1 MAIFPVLSFPLVGQL
16 LAHGDIAQPLIDPC
30 LPLELE
36 SPHPQNRERSS
47 PCSLSIPFPLAD
59 QDPTPAGPC
68 TVPHALERDV
78 QHELRHVRALMQLE
92 QKEDQA
98 QFKLKNAS
106 ASIKERRRRGLTWY
120 PVTITQEDIGFGGKV
135 VLELERPAHRQDLHL
150 FQVGKNACVF
160 SNAPGYSGPDRPVLS
175 GVVTSVRRN
184 KLVLATSKEELPDW
198 VINAS
203 NLNGN
208 TPNGSTLGIDLTFDE
223 VSYREMHQALNDVI
237 GAHGNRL
244 AELRDVLL
252 GARHASY
259 REPKADDLFYPSAL
273 NDSQLVAV
281 RHVISAQD
289 VAIIHGPPGTGKT
302 TTLVQAILETIRRER
317 RVLVC
322 APSNTAVDLLTEKLA
337 ERGVNVIR
345 MGNPSRV
352 SDLLLKHTLD
362 AGVMAHPS
370 YAKMHAMRQT
380 AEQHRDTASELAKE
394 GVRNFGFEGRQ
405 HRQQL
410 REEARTLRQAADDLE
425 RFMTEDVLESVQVI
439 TCTLVGASHRHM
451 RHLGFE
457 TVFID
462 EAAQALEPGCWIPI
476 AKGQRLV
483 LAGDHHQLPPTVKSE
498 QAAREGLRE
507 TLFEKCIQRQPN
519 TARMLTTQYRM
530 HEQIM
535 GFSSEKF
542 YGGQLVP
549 HPSVRHAGLEA
560 YDLRFAPDLPVE
572 FIDTAGCAYQEVAIP
587 ESRSTANPEEA
598 HLLLERLAQLLTP
611 YDAAEHDEH
620 QHTPLSIGVIAPYRA
635 QINYLKDAIEDSE
648 VLNDLLLQR
657 RLSVGTVDS
666 FQGQERDI
674 IAITLTRSNPQG
686 EIGFL
691 SDIRRMNVGM
701 TRARRKLLL
710 VGDSSTLCR
719 HPFFVELLE
728 YVKGVGGYR
737 TAREMSKST

>member
-1 MAIFPVLSFPLVGQL
+1 
-16 LAHGDIAQPLIDPC
+16 
-30 LPLELE
+30 
-36 SPHPQNRERSS
+36 
-47 PCSLSIPFPLAD
+47 
-59 QDPTPAGPC
+59 
-68 TVPHALERDV
+68 
-78 QHELRHVRALMQLE
+78 MQLE

-150 FQVGKNACVF
+150 FQVGKNASLF
-160 SNAPGYSGPDRPVLS
+160 SNAPGQSSGHSATHSASDRPTLS

-184 KLVLATSKEELPDW
+184 KLVLATTKEALPDW
-198 VINAS
+198 V
-203 NLNGN
+203 LNGSTLN
-208 TPNGSTLGIDLTFDE
+208 STTLNSTTLGIDLTFDE
-223 VSYREMHQALNDVI
+223 VSYREMNQALSAVMA
-237 GAHGNRL
+237 AHGNRL

-252 GARHASY
+252 GAKQASF
-259 REPKADDLFYPSAL
+259 REPQADDLFYPSVL
-273 NDSQLVAV
+273 NDSQLAAV
-281 RHVISAQD
+281 RHVVTAQD

-380 AEQHRDTASELAKE
+380 AEQNRDTANEYVSH
-394 GVRNFGFEGRQ
+394 FGFEERQ
-405 HRQQL
+405 HRQSL
-410 REEARTLRQAADDLE
+410 RDEARTLRQAADDLE

-439 TCTLVGASHRHM
+439 TCTLVGASHRHI
-451 RHLGFE
+451 RHLSFE

-462 EAAQALEPGCWIPI
+462 ETAQALEPGCWIPI
-476 AKGQRLV
+476 AKGQRVV

-498 QAAREGLRE
+498 KAAREGLRE
-507 TLFEKCIQRQPN
+507 TLFEKCIQRQPH
-519 TARMLTTQYRM
+519 TACMLTTQYRM
-530 HEQIM
+530 HAQIM

-549 HPSVRHAGLEA
+549 HASVRHADLAA
-560 YDLRFAPDLPVE
+560 YDPRFAPDLPVE
-572 FIDTAGCAYQEVAIP
+572 FIDTAGCGFMELAIP

-598 HLLLERLAQLLTP
+598 HLLLKRLAQLIAP
-611 YDAAEHDEH
+611 CEPSDPD
-620 QHTPLSIGVIAPYRA
+620 QRPLSIGVIAPYRA

-648 VLNDLLLQR
+648 VLNGLLLQR

-710 VGDSSTLCR
+710 VGDSSTLCS
-719 HPFFVELLE
+719 HPFFVDLLA
-728 YVKGVGGYR
+728 YVKRMGGYR
-737 TAREMSKST
+737 AANEMTQVRTLHGSAPTTL

>member
-1 MAIFPVLSFPLVGQL
+1 M
-16 LAHGDIAQPLIDPC
+16 H
-30 LPLELE
+30 
-36 SPHPQNRERSS
+36 
-47 PCSLSIPFPLAD
+47 
-59 QDPTPAGPC
+59 
-68 TVPHALERDV
+68 
-78 QHELRHVRALMQLE
+78 LE
-92 QKEDQA
+92 QQEDQA
-98 QFKLKNAS
+98 QFKLKNAI

-150 FQVGKNACVF
+150 FQVGAAAALF
-160 SNAPGYSGPDRPVLS
+160 SSAPGYSGTHSSSDRPVVS
-175 GVVTSVRRN
+175 GVITRVRRN
-184 KLVLATSKEELPDW
+184 KLLLATTREALPDW
-198 VINAS
+198 VLDGS
-203 NLNGN
+203 SLNGS

-223 VSYREMHQALNDVI
+223 VSYREMNQALSAVMA
-237 GAHGNRL
+237 AHGNRL

-252 GARHASY
+252 GAQPARF
-259 REPKADDLFYPSAL
+259 REPQADDLFYPSAL
-273 NDSQLVAV
+273 NDSQLAAV
-281 RHVISAQD
+281 RHVVTAQD

-345 MGNPSRV
+345 LGNPSRV
-352 SDLLLKHTLD
+352 SELLLKHTLD
-362 AGVMAHPS
+362 AGVMAHAS

-380 AEQHRDTASELAKE
+380 AEQHREAASER
-394 GVRNFGFEGRQ
+394 VRNFGFEERERRQ
-405 HRQQL
+405 WL
-410 REEARTLRQAADDLE
+410 KDEARTLRQAADDLE

-439 TCTLVGASHRHM
+439 TCTLVGASHRTI

-498 QAAREGLRE
+498 KAAREGLRE

-519 TARMLTTQYRM
+519 TARMLKVQYRM
-530 HEQIM
+530 HAHIM

-542 YGGQLVP
+542 YGGQLVA
-549 HPSVRHAGLEA
+549 HQSVRDADLAA
-560 YDLRFAPDLPVE
+560 YDPRFNSPRFNDPRFLPDLPVE
-572 FIDTAGCAYQEVAIP
+572 FIDTAGCGYQELAIP

-598 HLLLERLAQLLTP
+598 HLLLERLAQLLAQLSEPGEPT
-611 YDAAEHDEH
+611 DHDKR
-620 QHTPLSIGVIAPYRA
+620 PLTIGVIAPYRA
-635 QINYLKDAIEDSE
+635 QINYLKDAIEDSA

-719 HPFFVELLE
+719 HPFFGELLA
-728 YVKGVGGYR
+728 YVKAVGGYR
-737 TAREMSKST
+737 TARDAKINRGTTPL

>member
-1 MAIFPVLSFPLVGQL
+1 
-16 LAHGDIAQPLIDPC
+16 
-30 LPLELE
+30 
-36 SPHPQNRERSS
+36 
-47 PCSLSIPFPLAD
+47 
-59 QDPTPAGPC
+59 
-68 TVPHALERDV
+68 
-78 QHELRHVRALMQLE
+78 
-92 QKEDQA
+92 
-98 QFKLKNAS
+98 
-106 ASIKERRRRGLTWY
+106 
-120 PVTITQEDIGFGGKV
+120 V

-184 KLVLATSKEELPDW
+184 KLVLATTKEELPDW
-198 VINAS
+198 VK
-203 NLNGN
+203 NGN
-208 TPNGSTLGIDLTFDE
+208 TLNGSTLGIDLTFDE

-252 GARHASY
+252 GARQASY
-259 REPKADDLFYPSAL
+259 REPQADDLFYPSAL

-394 GVRNFGFEGRQ
+394 GVRHFGFEGRQ

-451 RHLGFE
+451 RHLSFE

-476 AKGQRLV
+476 AKGQRIV

-507 TLFEKCIQRQPN
+507 TLFEKCIQRQPY

-549 HPSVRHAGLEA
+549 HASVRHAGLEA

-572 FIDTAGCAYQEVAIP
+572 FIDTAGCGYQEVAIP
-587 ESRSTANPEEA
+587 ESRSTANPKEA
-598 HLLLERLAQLLTP
+598 HLLLERLAQLLAP
-611 YDAAEHDEH
+611 YDKDEHDEH
-620 QHTPLSIGVIAPYRA
+620 QHIPLSIGVIAPYRA

-648 VLNDLLLQR
+648 VLNGLLLQR

-710 VGDSSTLCR
+710 VGDSSTLGR
-719 HPFFVELLE
+719 HPFFGELLA

-737 TAREMSKST
+737 TAFEMGNRFESVMANAVERAGECVSN

>member
-1 MAIFPVLSFPLVGQL
+1 MSEPIQSCIKACAV
-16 LAHGDIAQPLIDPC
+16 
-30 LPLELE
+30 
-36 SPHPQNRERSS
+36 
-47 PCSLSIPFPLAD
+47 
-59 QDPTPAGPC
+59 QD
-68 TVPHALERDV
+68 
-78 QHELRHVRALMQLE
+78 ELRHVRALLQLE
-92 QKEDQA
+92 QKEEQA

-106 ASIKERRRRGLTWY
+106 ANIKERRRRGLTWY

-150 FQVGKNACVF
+150 FQLGASAALF
-160 SNAPGYSGPDRPVLS
+160 SNAPGFSGPDRPLLS

-184 KLVLATSKEELPDW
+184 KLLLATTKDALPDW
-198 VINAS
+198 VM
-203 NLNGN
+203 NG
-208 TPNGSTLGIDLTFDE
+208 TSLGIDLTFDE
-223 VSYREMHQALNDVI
+223 VSYREMNQALSAVI

-252 GARHASY
+252 GAKLASFG
-259 REPKADDLFYPSAL
+259 EQKADDLFYPSPL
-273 NDSQLVAV
+273 NDSQLAAV
-281 RHVISAQD
+281 RHAVSAQD

-345 MGNPSRV
+345 LGNPSRV

-362 AGVMAHPS
+362 AGVMAHAS
-370 YAKMHAMRQT
+370 YAKMHALRQT
-380 AEQHRDTASELAKE
+380 AEQHRDTASEQ
-394 GVRNFGFEGRQ
+394 VRNFGFEERQ
-405 HRQQL
+405 HRQWL
-410 REEARTLRQAADDLE
+410 REEARTLRQSADDLE
-425 RFMTEDVLESVQVI
+425 RFITEDVLESVQVI
-439 TCTLVGASHRHM
+439 TCTLVGASHRHI
-451 RHLGFE
+451 RHLSFE

-498 QAAREGLRE
+498 KAAREGLRE
-507 TLFEKCIQRQPN
+507 TLFEKCIQRQPD
-519 TARMLTTQYRM
+519 TARMLTMQYRM
-530 HEQIM
+530 HAHIM

-542 YGGQLVP
+542 YGGKLVP
-549 HPSVRHAGLEA
+549 HPSVRHADLAA
-560 YDLRFAPDLPVE
+560 YDPRFAFDLPLE
-572 FIDTAGCAYQEVAIP
+572 FIDTAGCDYHEVAIP

-598 HLLLERLAQLLTP
+598 RLLLKRLAQLLEP
-611 YDAAEHDEH
+611 CELI
-620 QHTPLSIGVIAPYRA
+620 QHGQRPLTIGVIAPYRA
-635 QINYLKDAIEDSE
+635 QINYLKDAIEDSP

-710 VGDSSTLCR
+710 VGDSSTLCH
-719 HPFFVELLE
+719 HPFFVDLLV
-728 YVKGVGGYR
+728 YIKRMGGYFAL
-737 TAREMSKST
+737 ARSCENLLNVSQIAPAVALEHSYFASVEKSADK

>member
-1 MAIFPVLSFPLVGQL
+1 
-16 LAHGDIAQPLIDPC
+16 
-30 LPLELE
+30 
-36 SPHPQNRERSS
+36 
-47 PCSLSIPFPLAD
+47 
-59 QDPTPAGPC
+59 
-68 TVPHALERDV
+68 
-78 QHELRHVRALMQLE
+78 MQLE

-135 VLELERPAHRQDLHL
+135 VLELERPAIRQDLHL

-184 KLVLATSKEELPDW
+184 KLLLATTKEALPDW
-198 VINAS
+198 V
-203 NLNGN
+203 LNGS

-223 VSYREMHQALNDVI
+223 VSYREMNQAMADVM

-252 GARHASY
+252 GARQSSF
-259 REPKADDLFYPSAL
+259 REHKADDLFYPSAL
-273 NDSQLVAV
+273 NDSQLAAM
-281 RHVISAQD
+281 RHVIAAQD

-302 TTLVQAILETIRRER
+302 TTLVQTILETVRRER

-345 MGNPSRV
+345 LGNPSRV
-352 SDLLLKHTLD
+352 SDLLLQHTLD

-380 AEQHRDTASELAKE
+380 ADQHRDTASELAKE

-405 HRQQL
+405 QRQWL
-410 REEARTLRQAADDLE
+410 KEEARTLRQAADDLE
-425 RFMTEDVLESVQVI
+425 RFMTEYVLESVQVI
-439 TCTLVGASHRHM
+439 TCTLVGASNRHI
-451 RHLGFE
+451 RHLSFE

-476 AKGQRLV
+476 AKGQRIV

-498 QAAREGLRE
+498 KAAHEGLRE
-507 TLFEKCIQRQPN
+507 TLFEKCIQRQPD

-530 HEQIM
+530 HTHIM
-535 GFSSEKF
+535 GFSSDKF

-572 FIDTAGCAYQEVAIP
+572 FIDTAGCGFLEVAIP
-587 ESRSTANPEEA
+587 ESRSTANPDEA
-598 HLLLERLAQLLTP
+598 NLLLQRLAQLLAP
-611 YDAAEHDEH
+611 YDATEHD
-620 QHTPLSIGVIAPYRA
+620 QGPLTIGVIAPYRA

-648 VLNDLLLQR
+648 VLNGLLLQR

-674 IAITLTRSNPQG
+674 IAISLTRSNPQG

-710 VGDSSTLCR
+710 VGDASTLCS
-719 HPFFVELLE
+719 HPFFVELLA

-737 TAREMSKST
+737 MANEIVNPI

>member
-1 MAIFPVLSFPLVGQL
+1 
-16 LAHGDIAQPLIDPC
+16 
-30 LPLELE
+30 
-36 SPHPQNRERSS
+36 
-47 PCSLSIPFPLAD
+47 
-59 QDPTPAGPC
+59 
-68 TVPHALERDV
+68 
-78 QHELRHVRALMQLE
+78 MQLE

-120 PVTITQEDIGFGGKV
+120 PVAITQEDIGFGGKV
-135 VLELERPAHRQDLHL
+135 VLGLERPAHRQDLHL

-184 KLVLATSKEELPDW
+184 KLVLATTKEALPDW
-198 VINAS
+198 VLNAS
-203 NLNGN
+203 TLNCS
-208 TPNGSTLGIDLTFDE
+208 TLTGSTLGIDLTFDE

-252 GARHASY
+252 GARQATY
-259 REPKADDLFYPSAL
+259 REHKADDLYYPSAL

-281 RHVISAQD
+281 RHVLSAQD

-394 GVRNFGFEGRQ
+394 GVRHFGFEGRQ

-451 RHLGFE
+451 RHLSFE

-507 TLFEKCIQRQPN
+507 TLFEKCIQRQPQ

-530 HEQIM
+530 HAQIM

-549 HPSVRHAGLEA
+549 HASVRHAGLAA

-572 FIDTAGCAYQEVAIP
+572 FIDTAGCGYQEVAIP

-598 HLLLERLAQLLTP
+598 HLLLARLAQLLAP

-648 VLNDLLLQR
+648 VLNGLLLQR

-719 HPFFVELLE
+719 HAFFGELLA

-737 TAREMSKST
+737 TAHEVG

>member
-1 MAIFPVLSFPLVGQL
+1 
-16 LAHGDIAQPLIDPC
+16 
-30 LPLELE
+30 
-36 SPHPQNRERSS
+36 
-47 PCSLSIPFPLAD
+47 
-59 QDPTPAGPC
+59 
-68 TVPHALERDV
+68 
-78 QHELRHVRALMQLE
+78 MQLE

-135 VLELERPAHRQDLHL
+135 VLELERPATRQDLHL

-184 KLVLATSKEELPDW
+184 KLLLATTKETLPDW
-198 VINAS
+198 VLNAS
-203 NLNGN
+203 

-223 VSYREMHQALNDVI
+223 VSYREMHQAMADVM

-252 GARHASY
+252 GAQPATF
-259 REPKADDLFYPSAL
+259 REHKADDLFYPSAL
-273 NDSQLVAV
+273 NDSQLAAM
-281 RHVISAQD
+281 RHVIAAQD

-302 TTLVQAILETIRRER
+302 TTLVQTILETVRRER

-322 APSNTAVDLLTEKLA
+322 APSNTAVDLLAEKLA

-345 MGNPSRV
+345 LGNPSRV
-352 SDLLLKHTLD
+352 SDLLLQHTLD
-362 AGVMAHPS
+362 AGVMAHAS

-380 AEQHRDTASELAKE
+380 AEQHRETASELAKE

-405 HRQQL
+405 QRQWL
-410 REEARTLRQAADDLE
+410 KEEARTLRQAADDLE

-439 TCTLVGASHRHM
+439 TCTLVGASNRNI
-451 RHLGFE
+451 RHLSFE

-476 AKGQRLV
+476 AKGQRIV

-498 QAAREGLRE
+498 KAAQEGLRE
-507 TLFEKCIQRQPN
+507 TLFEKCIQRQPG

-530 HEQIM
+530 HAQIM
-535 GFSSEKF
+535 GFSSGQF

-549 HPSVRHAGLEA
+549 HPSVRHADLAA

-572 FIDTAGCAYQEVAIP
+572 FVDTAGCGFLEVAIP

-598 HLLLERLAQLLTP
+598 NLLLERLAQLLARCGTTEQ
-611 YDAAEHDEH
+611 DQA
-620 QHTPLSIGVIAPYRA
+620 PLSIGVIAPYRA
-635 QINYLKDAIEDSE
+635 QINYLKDAIEDNDM
-648 VLNDLLLQR
+648 LNGLLLQR

-666 FQGQERDI
+666 FQGQERDV
-674 IAITLTRSNPQG
+674 IAISLTRSNPQG

-719 HPFFVELLE
+719 HPFFAELLA

-737 TAREMSKST
+737 VANEIVNPI

>member
-1 MAIFPVLSFPLVGQL
+1 
-16 LAHGDIAQPLIDPC
+16 
-30 LPLELE
+30 
-36 SPHPQNRERSS
+36 
-47 PCSLSIPFPLAD
+47 
-59 QDPTPAGPC
+59 
-68 TVPHALERDV
+68 
-78 QHELRHVRALMQLE
+78 MQLE

-135 VLELERPAHRQDLHL
+135 VLELERPAIRQDLHL

-184 KLVLATSKEELPDW
+184 KLLLATTKEALPDW
-198 VINAS
+198 V
-203 NLNGN
+203 LNSS
-208 TPNGSTLGIDLTFDE
+208 TPNGSILGIDLTFDE
-223 VSYREMHQALNDVI
+223 VSYREMNQAMADVM

-252 GARHASY
+252 GARQASF

-273 NDSQLVAV
+273 NDSQLAAM
-281 RHVISAQD
+281 RNVIAAQD

-302 TTLVQAILETIRRER
+302 TTLVQTILETVRRER

-345 MGNPSRV
+345 LGNPSRV
-352 SDLLLKHTLD
+352 SDLLLQHTLD

-380 AEQHRDTASELAKE
+380 ADQHRDTASELAKE

-405 HRQQL
+405 QRQWL
-410 REEARTLRQAADDLE
+410 KEEARTLRQAADDLE

-439 TCTLVGASHRHM
+439 TCTLVGASNRHI
-451 RHLGFE
+451 RHLSFE

-476 AKGQRLV
+476 AKGQRIV

-498 QAAREGLRE
+498 KAAHEGLRE
-507 TLFEKCIQRQPN
+507 TLFEKCIQRQPE

-530 HEQIM
+530 HTHIM
-535 GFSSEKF
+535 GFSSDKF

-572 FIDTAGCAYQEVAIP
+572 FIDTAGCGFLEVAIP
-587 ESRSTANPEEA
+587 ESRSTANPDEA
-598 HLLLERLAQLLTP
+598 NLLLQRLAQLLAP
-611 YDAAEHDEH
+611 YDATEHD
-620 QHTPLSIGVIAPYRA
+620 QGPLTIGVIAPYRA

-648 VLNDLLLQR
+648 ILNGLLLQR

-674 IAITLTRSNPQG
+674 IAISLTRSNPQG

-710 VGDSSTLCR
+710 VGDSSTLCS
-719 HPFFVELLE
+719 HPFFGELLGH
-728 YVKGVGGYR
+728 VKGVGGYR
-737 TAREMSKST
+737 MANEIANPI

>member
-1 MAIFPVLSFPLVGQL
+1 
-16 LAHGDIAQPLIDPC
+16 
-30 LPLELE
+30 
-36 SPHPQNRERSS
+36 
-47 PCSLSIPFPLAD
+47 
-59 QDPTPAGPC
+59 
-68 TVPHALERDV
+68 
-78 QHELRHVRALMQLE
+78 MQLE

-135 VLELERPAHRQDLHL
+135 VLELERPASRQDLHL

-184 KLVLATSKEELPDW
+184 KLLLATTKEALPDW
-198 VINAS
+198 VLNA
-203 NLNGN
+203 
-208 TPNGSTLGIDLTFDE
+208 STLGIDLTFDE
-223 VSYREMHQALNDVI
+223 VSYREMNQAMADVM

-252 GARHASY
+252 GAKQASF
-259 REPKADDLFYPSAL
+259 REHKADDLFYPSAL
-273 NDSQLVAV
+273 NDSQLVAL
-281 RHVISAQD
+281 RHVVSAQD

-302 TTLVQAILETIRRER
+302 TTLVQTILETVRRER

-345 MGNPSRV
+345 LGNPSRV
-352 SDLLLKHTLD
+352 SDLLLQHTLD
-362 AGVMAHPS
+362 AGVMAHAS
-370 YAKMHAMRQT
+370 YSKMHAMRQT
-380 AEQHRDTASELAKE
+380 AEQHRETASELAKE

-405 HRQQL
+405 QRQWL
-410 REEARTLRQAADDLE
+410 KEEARTLRQAADDLE

-439 TCTLVGASHRHM
+439 TCTLVGASNRHI
-451 RHLGFE
+451 RHLSFE

-476 AKGQRLV
+476 AKGQRIV

-498 QAAREGLRE
+498 KAAQEGLRE
-507 TLFEKCIQRQPN
+507 TLFEKCIQRQPD
-519 TARMLTTQYRM
+519 TARMLTVQYRM
-530 HEQIM
+530 HAHIM

-560 YDLRFAPDLPVE
+560 YDLRFAPDWPVE
-572 FIDTAGCAYQEVAIP
+572 FIDTAGCGFLEVAIP

-598 HLLLERLAQLLTP
+598 NLLLERLAQLLEP
-611 YDAAEHDEH
+611 YGPIEQAEH
-620 QHTPLSIGVIAPYRA
+620 QHAPLTIGVIAPYRA
-635 QINYLKDAIEDSE
+635 QINYLKDAIEDNE
-648 VLNDLLLQR
+648 VLNGLLLHR

-674 IAITLTRSNPQG
+674 IAISLTRSNPQG

-710 VGDSSTLCR
+710 VGDSSTLCS
-719 HPFFVELLE
+719 HPFFVELLA

-737 TAREMSKST
+737 KAH

>member
-1 MAIFPVLSFPLVGQL
+1 
-16 LAHGDIAQPLIDPC
+16 
-30 LPLELE
+30 
-36 SPHPQNRERSS
+36 
-47 PCSLSIPFPLAD
+47 
-59 QDPTPAGPC
+59 
-68 TVPHALERDV
+68 
-78 QHELRHVRALMQLE
+78 MQLE

-98 QFKLKNAS
+98 QFRLKSTS

-120 PVTITQEDIGFGGKV
+120 PITITQEDIGFGGKV

-150 FQVGKNACVF
+150 FQVGVSAALF
-160 SNAPGYSGPDRPVLS
+160 SNAPGHSGADRPVLS
-175 GVVTSVRRN
+175 GVVTRVRRN
-184 KLVLATSKEELPDW
+184 KLLLATTKEALPDW
-198 VINAS
+198 V
-203 NLNGN
+203 L
-208 TPNGSTLGIDLTFDE
+208 NGSTLGIDLTFDE
-223 VSYREMHQALNDVI
+223 VSYREMHHALAEVM

-252 GARHASY
+252 GARQASF

-273 NDSQLVAV
+273 NDSQLSAV
-281 RHVISAQD
+281 RHVATAQD

-302 TTLVQAILETIRRER
+302 TTLVQAILETVRRER

-345 MGNPSRV
+345 LGNPSRV

-370 YAKMHAMRQT
+370 YSKMHAMRQT
-380 AEQHRDTASELAKE
+380 AEQHRDTANEQ
-394 GVRNFGFEGRQ
+394 VRHLGYEERQ
-405 HRQQL
+405 HRQWL
-410 REEARTLRQAADDLE
+410 REEARNLRQAADDLE
-425 RFMTEDVLESVQVI
+425 RFMIEAVLESVQVI
-439 TCTLVGASHRHM
+439 TCTLVGASNRNI
-451 RHLGFE
+451 RHLSFE

-476 AKGQRLV
+476 AKGQRIV

-498 QAAREGLRE
+498 KAAREGLRE
-507 TLFEKCIQRQPN
+507 TLFEKCIQRQPQ
-519 TARMLTTQYRM
+519 TARMLTMQYRM
-530 HEQIM
+530 HAHIM

-542 YGGQLVP
+542 YGGQLVA
-549 HPSVRHAGLEA
+549 HPSVRHADLEA
-560 YDLRFAPDLPVE
+560 YDPRFAPDLPVE
-572 FIDTAGCAYQEVAIP
+572 FIDTAGCRFSEVAIP
-587 ESRSTANPEEA
+587 ESGSTANPEEA
-598 HLLLERLAQLLTP
+598 HLLLERLAQLLAP
-611 YDAAEHDEH
+611 YDSIEQD
-620 QHTPLSIGVIAPYRA
+620 QRPLTIGVIAPYRA
-635 QINYLKDAIEDSE
+635 QINYLKDAIEDSA

-666 FQGQERDI
+666 FQGRERDI

-701 TRARRKLLL
+701 TRARRKLLM

-719 HPFFVELLE
+719 HPFFMDLLT
-728 YVKGVGGYR
+728 YVKRIGGY
-737 TAREMSKST
+737 SDWPCQPSH

>member
-1 MAIFPVLSFPLVGQL
+1 
-16 LAHGDIAQPLIDPC
+16 
-30 LPLELE
+30 
-36 SPHPQNRERSS
+36 
-47 PCSLSIPFPLAD
+47 
-59 QDPTPAGPC
+59 
-68 TVPHALERDV
+68 
-78 QHELRHVRALMQLE
+78 MQLE

-135 VLELERPAHRQDLHL
+135 VLELERPATQQDLHL

-160 SNAPGYSGPDRPVLS
+160 SNAPGYSGPDRPVMS
-175 GVVTSVRRN
+175 GVVTGVRRN
-184 KLVLATSKEELPDW
+184 KLLLSTTKEALPDW
-198 VINAS
+198 VR
-203 NLNGN
+203 NGN
-208 TPNGSTLGIDLTFDE
+208 ALGIDLTFDE
-223 VSYREMHQALNDVI
+223 VSYREMHQALNDVMA
-237 GAHGNRL
+237 AHGNRL

-252 GARHASY
+252 GVRPARY
-259 REPKADDLFYPSAL
+259 REHQAEDLFYPSAL

-302 TTLVQAILETIRRER
+302 TTLVQAILETVRRER

-362 AGVMAHPS
+362 AGVMAHAS

-380 AEQHRDTASELAKE
+380 AEQHRDAANERVSH
-394 GVRNFGFEGRQ
+394 FGFEE
-405 HRQQL
+405 RQQRQWL

-451 RHLGFE
+451 RHLSFE

-476 AKGQRLV
+476 TKGQRLV

-507 TLFEKCIQRQPN
+507 TLFEKCIQRQPQ
-519 TARMLTTQYRM
+519 TARMLNVQYRM
-530 HEQIM
+530 HTQIM

-549 HPSVRHAGLEA
+549 HASVRQAGLEA
-560 YDLRFAPDLPVE
+560 YDLCFAPDLPVE
-572 FIDTAGCAYQEVAIP
+572 FIDTAGCGYQELAIP

-598 HLLLERLAQLLTP
+598 HLLLKRLAQLLEP
-611 YDAAEHDEH
+611 YEPTEYA
-620 QHTPLSIGVIAPYRA
+620 QGLLSIGVIAPYRA
-635 QINYLKDAIEDSE
+635 QINYLKDAIEDSA
-648 VLNDLLLQR
+648 VLNGLLLQR

-710 VGDSSTLCR
+710 VGDSSTLCS
-719 HPFFVELLE
+719 HPFFGELLA

-737 TAREMSKST
+737 TAHEVA

>member
-1 MAIFPVLSFPLVGQL
+1 LS
-16 LAHGDIAQPLIDPC
+16 AQDLIPTASC
-30 LPLELE
+30 AV
-36 SPHPQNRERSS
+36 QN
-47 PCSLSIPFPLAD
+47 
-59 QDPTPAGPC
+59 
-68 TVPHALERDV
+68 
-78 QHELRHVRALMQLE
+78 ELRHVRALMQLE

-135 VLELERPAHRQDLHL
+135 VLELERPAIRQDLHL

-184 KLVLATSKEELPDW
+184 KLLLATTKEALPDW
-198 VINAS
+198 VLNSS
-203 NLNGN
+203 NL
-208 TPNGSTLGIDLTFDE
+208 NGSTLGIDLTFDE
-223 VSYREMHQALNDVI
+223 VSYREMNQAMADVM

-252 GARHASY
+252 GARQASF

-273 NDSQLVAV
+273 NDSQLAAM
-281 RHVISAQD
+281 RHVIAAQD

-302 TTLVQAILETIRRER
+302 TTLVQTILETVRRER

-345 MGNPSRV
+345 LGNPSRV
-352 SDLLLKHTLD
+352 SDLLLQHTLD

-380 AEQHRDTASELAKE
+380 ADQHRDTANELAKE

-405 HRQQL
+405 QRQWL
-410 REEARTLRQAADDLE
+410 KEEARTLRQAADDLE

-439 TCTLVGASHRHM
+439 TCTLVGASNRHI
-451 RHLGFE
+451 RHLSFE

-462 EAAQALEPGCWIPI
+462 EAAQALESGCWIPI
-476 AKGQRLV
+476 AKGQRIV

-498 QAAREGLRE
+498 KAAHEGLRE
-507 TLFEKCIQRQPN
+507 TLFEKCIQRQPE

-530 HEQIM
+530 HTHIM
-535 GFSSEKF
+535 GFSSDKF

-549 HPSVRHAGLEA
+549 HPSVHHAGLEA

-572 FIDTAGCAYQEVAIP
+572 FIDTAGCGFLEVAIP
-587 ESRSTANPEEA
+587 ESRSTANPDEA
-598 HLLLERLAQLLTP
+598 NLLLQRLAQLLAP
-611 YDAAEHDEH
+611 YDATEHD
-620 QHTPLSIGVIAPYRA
+620 QGPLTIGVIAPYRA

-648 VLNDLLLQR
+648 ILNGLLLQR

-674 IAITLTRSNPQG
+674 IAISLTRSNPQG

-710 VGDSSTLCR
+710 VGDSSTLCS
-719 HPFFVELLE
+719 HPFFGELLG

-737 TAREMSKST
+737 MANEIANPI

>member
-1 MAIFPVLSFPLVGQL
+1 
-16 LAHGDIAQPLIDPC
+16 
-30 LPLELE
+30 
-36 SPHPQNRERSS
+36 
-47 PCSLSIPFPLAD
+47 
-59 QDPTPAGPC
+59 
-68 TVPHALERDV
+68 
-78 QHELRHVRALMQLE
+78 MQLE
-92 QKEDQA
+92 QQEDQA

-150 FQVGKNACVF
+150 FQVGAAAALF
-160 SNAPGYSGPDRPVLS
+160 SNAPGYSGTHSASDRPVVS
-175 GVVTSVRRN
+175 GVVTRVRRN
-184 KLVLATSKEELPDW
+184 KLLLATTKEALPDW
-198 VINAS
+198 V
-203 NLNGN
+203 LD
-208 TPNGSTLGIDLTFDE
+208 GSTLGIDLTFDE
-223 VSYREMHQALNDVI
+223 VSYREMNQALSAVMA
-237 GAHGNRL
+237 AHGNRL

-252 GARHASY
+252 GARQATF
-259 REPKADDLFYPSAL
+259 REPQADDLFYPSAL
-273 NDSQLVAV
+273 NDSQLAAV
-281 RHVISAQD
+281 RHVVTAQD

-345 MGNPSRV
+345 LGNPSRV

-362 AGVMAHPS
+362 AGVMAHAS

-380 AEQHRDTASELAKE
+380 AEQHREAASER
-394 GVRNFGFEGRQ
+394 VRHFGFEERERRQ
-405 HRQQL
+405 WL

-439 TCTLVGASHRHM
+439 TCTLVGASHRHI
-451 RHLGFE
+451 RHLDFE

-476 AKGQRLV
+476 ANGQRLV

-498 QAAREGLRE
+498 KAAREGLRE
-507 TLFEKCIQRQPN
+507 TLFEKCIQRQPH
-519 TARMLTTQYRM
+519 TARMLKVQYRM
-530 HEQIM
+530 HAHIM
-535 GFSSEKF
+535 GFSSQKF
-542 YGGQLVP
+542 YGGQLVA
-549 HPSVRHAGLEA
+549 HPSVRHADLAA
-560 YDLRFAPDLPVE
+560 YDPRFNSPRFNDPRFAPDLPVE
-572 FIDTAGCAYQEVAIP
+572 FIDTAGCGFSELAIP

-598 HLLLERLAQLLTP
+598 HLLLERLAKLLAQLSEPGEPTDPDQRPLT
-611 YDAAEHDEH
+611 
-620 QHTPLSIGVIAPYRA
+620 IGVIAPYRA
-635 QINYLKDAIEDSE
+635 QINYLKDAIEDSD

-710 VGDSSTLCR
+710 VGDSSTLCK
-719 HPFFVELLE
+719 HPFFGELLA

-737 TAREMSKST
+737 TAHETVKQI

>member
-1 MAIFPVLSFPLVGQL
+1 MSEPIQSCIKACAV
-16 LAHGDIAQPLIDPC
+16 
-30 LPLELE
+30 
-36 SPHPQNRERSS
+36 
-47 PCSLSIPFPLAD
+47 
-59 QDPTPAGPC
+59 QD
-68 TVPHALERDV
+68 
-78 QHELRHVRALMQLE
+78 ELRHVRALLQLE
-92 QKEDQA
+92 QKEEQA

-120 PVTITQEDIGFGGKV
+120 PVSVTQEDIGFGGKV

-150 FQVGKNACVF
+150 FQVGASAALF

-184 KLVLATSKEELPDW
+184 KLLLATTKDALPDW
-198 VINAS
+198 VM
-203 NLNGN
+203 NG
-208 TPNGSTLGIDLTFDE
+208 TSLGIDLTFDE
-223 VSYREMHQALNDVI
+223 VSYREMNQALSAVI

-252 GARHASY
+252 GAKLASF
-259 REPKADDLFYPSAL
+259 REQKADDLFYPSPL
-273 NDSQLVAV
+273 NDSQLAAV
-281 RHVISAQD
+281 RHVVSAQD

-345 MGNPSRV
+345 LGNPSRV

-362 AGVMAHPS
+362 AGVMAHAS

-380 AEQHRDTASELAKE
+380 AEQHRDTANEH
-394 GVRNFGFEGRQ
+394 VRNFGFEERQ
-405 HRQQL
+405 HRQWL

-439 TCTLVGASHRHM
+439 TCTLVGASHRHI
-451 RHLGFE
+451 RHLSFE

-498 QAAREGLRE
+498 KAAREGLRE
-507 TLFEKCIQRQPN
+507 TLFEKCIQRQPD
-519 TARMLTTQYRM
+519 TARMLTMQYRM
-530 HEQIM
+530 HAHIM

-549 HPSVRHAGLEA
+549 HPSVRHADLAA
-560 YDLRFAPDLPVE
+560 YDPRFAFDLPVE
-572 FIDTAGCAYQEVAIP
+572 FIDTAGCEYHEVAIP

-598 HLLLERLAQLLTP
+598 HLLLERLAQLLETCDP
-611 YDAAEHDEH
+611 TDHD
-620 QHTPLSIGVIAPYRA
+620 QRPLTIGVIAPYRA
-635 QINYLKDAIEDSE
+635 QINYLKDAIEDSA

-710 VGDSSTLCR
+710 VGDSSTLCH
-719 HPFFVELLE
+719 HPFFVDLLVYIKRMGGYFERAQSCDNLLNLAQIVPAVALE
-728 YVKGVGGYR
+728 YPYFAS
-737 TAREMSKST
+737 TEKSSDK

>member
-1 MAIFPVLSFPLVGQL
+1 
-16 LAHGDIAQPLIDPC
+16 
-30 LPLELE
+30 
-36 SPHPQNRERSS
+36 
-47 PCSLSIPFPLAD
+47 
-59 QDPTPAGPC
+59 
-68 TVPHALERDV
+68 
-78 QHELRHVRALMQLE
+78 MQLE

-120 PVTITQEDIGFGGKV
+120 PVTITQEEIGFGGKV

-150 FQVGKNACVF
+150 FQVGKNASLF
-160 SNAPGYSGPDRPVLS
+160 SNAAGYSTAERPVLN
-175 GVVTSVRRN
+175 GVVTGVRRN
-184 KLVLATSKEELPDW
+184 KLLLATTKEALPDW
-198 VINAS
+198 V
-203 NLNGN
+203 LD
-208 TPNGSTLGIDLTFDE
+208 GSSLGIDLTFDE
-223 VSYREMHQALNDVI
+223 VSYREMNQALTDVI

-252 GARHASY
+252 GARQASF
-259 REPKADDLFYPSAL
+259 REHEACDLFYPSAL

-281 RHVISAQD
+281 RHVMSAQD

-302 TTLVQAILETIRRER
+302 TTLVQAILETVRRER

-337 ERGVNVIR
+337 ERGVKVIR
-345 MGNPSRV
+345 LGNPSRV

-370 YAKMHAMRQT
+370 YSKMHAMRQT
-380 AEQHRDTASELAKE
+380 AEQHRESAN
-394 GVRNFGFEGRQ
+394 VHVHHFGFEERQ
-405 HRQQL
+405 HRQWL
-410 REEARTLRQAADDLE
+410 REEVRTLRQAADDLE
-425 RFMTEDVLESVQVI
+425 RFMTEEVLESVQVI
-439 TCTLVGASHRHM
+439 TCTLVGASNRHI
-451 RHLGFE
+451 RHLSFE

-476 AKGQRLV
+476 AKGQRIV
-483 LAGDHHQLPPTVKSE
+483 MAGDHHQLPPTVKSE
-498 QAAREGLRE
+498 QAAREGLRQ
-507 TLFEKCIQRQPN
+507 TLFEKCIQRQPQ
-519 TARMLTTQYRM
+519 TARMLTVQYRM
-530 HEQIM
+530 HACIM

-549 HPSVRHAGLEA
+549 HHSVRHAGLEA

-572 FIDTAGCAYQEVAIP
+572 FIDTAGCGFLELVIP
-587 ESRSTANPEEA
+587 ESRSMANPEEA
-598 HLLLERLAQLLTP
+598 HLLLERLAQLLEP
-611 YDAAEHDEH
+611 YDPTEHD
-620 QHTPLSIGVIAPYRA
+620 QGPLTIGVIAPYRA
-635 QINYLKDAIEDSE
+635 QINYLKDAIEDSV
-648 VLNDLLLQR
+648 VLNELLLQR

-674 IAITLTRSNPQG
+674 IAISLTRSNPQS

-710 VGDSSTLCR
+710 VGDSSTLCS
-719 HPFFVELLE
+719 HPFFVDLLA
-728 YVKGVGGYR
+728 YVKRIGGYFEYAGGVR
-737 TAREMSKST
+737 ARSIE

>member
-1 MAIFPVLSFPLVGQL
+1 MKTEGIEVPAAWAAP
-16 LAHGDIAQPLIDPC
+16 DLIPAAPC
-30 LPLELE
+30 
-36 SPHPQNRERSS
+36 
-47 PCSLSIPFPLAD
+47 A
-59 QDPTPAGPC
+59 
-68 TVPHALERDV
+68 V
-78 QHELRHVRALMQLE
+78 QTELRHVRALMQLE

-98 QFKLKNAS
+98 YFKLKNAS

-135 VLELERPAHRQDLHL
+135 VLELERPAQRQDLHL

-160 SNAPGYSGPDRPVLS
+160 SNAPGYAGPDRPVLS
-175 GVVTSVRRN
+175 GVVTHVRRN
-184 KLVLATSKEELPDW
+184 KLLLATTQEALPDW
-198 VINAS
+198 
-203 NLNGN
+203 LLD
-208 TPNGSTLGIDLTFDE
+208 GSTLGIDLTFDE
-223 VSYREMHQALNDVI
+223 VSYREMNQALNAVMVAN
-237 GAHGNRL
+237 GSRL

-252 GARHASY
+252 GAQPARF
-259 REPKADDLFYPSAL
+259 REHKPDDLFYPSGL
-273 NDSQLVAV
+273 NASQWEAV

-380 AEQHRDTASELAKE
+380 AVQHRDAAKE
-394 GVRNFGFEGRQ
+394 QGRHLGFEE
-405 HRQQL
+405 RQQRQRL

-425 RFMTEDVLESVQVI
+425 RFITEDVLESVQVI
-439 TCTLVGASHRHM
+439 TCTLVGASHRHI

-476 AKGQRLV
+476 AKGQRVV

-498 QAAREGLRE
+498 KAAREGLRE
-507 TLFEKCIQRQPN
+507 TLFEKCIQRQPQ
-519 TARMLTTQYRM
+519 TARMLTVQYRM
-530 HEQIM
+530 HAQIM
-535 GFSSEKF
+535 GFSSQKF

-549 HPSVRHAGLEA
+549 HSSVRDAGLA
-560 YDLRFAPDLPVE
+560 DYDPRFAPDLPVE
-572 FIDTAGCAYQEVAIP
+572 FIDTAGCSFVELAIP

-598 HLLLERLAQLLTP
+598 HFLLRRLEKLVEPCDLTDP
-611 YDAAEHDEH
+611 
-620 QHTPLSIGVIAPYRA
+620 QQTPLTLGVIAPYRA
-635 QINYLKDAIEDSE
+635 QINYLRDAIEDSA

-710 VGDSSTLCR
+710 VGDSSTLCC
-719 HPFFVELLE
+719 HPFFVELLA
-728 YVKGVGGYR
+728 YVKRVGGYFQ
-737 TAREMSKST
+737 AAK

>member
-1 MAIFPVLSFPLVGQL
+1 
-16 LAHGDIAQPLIDPC
+16 
-30 LPLELE
+30 
-36 SPHPQNRERSS
+36 
-47 PCSLSIPFPLAD
+47 
-59 QDPTPAGPC
+59 
-68 TVPHALERDV
+68 
-78 QHELRHVRALMQLE
+78 MQLE

-98 QFKLKNAS
+98 QFKLKNAI

-120 PVTITQEDIGFGGKV
+120 PVTITQEEIGFGGKV
-135 VLELERPAHRQDLHL
+135 VLELERPANRQDLHL

-160 SNAPGYSGPDRPVLS
+160 SSAPGYSGPDRPVLS

-184 KLVLATSKEELPDW
+184 KLVLATTKEELPDW
-198 VINAS
+198 VRNGS
-203 NLNGN
+203 TLNGS

-252 GARHASY
+252 GARQARY

-281 RHVISAQD
+281 RHVMSAQD

-380 AEQHRDTASELAKE
+380 AEQHRHTASELAKE
-394 GVRNFGFEGRQ
+394 GVRHFGFEGRQ

-451 RHLGFE
+451 RHLSFE

-476 AKGQRLV
+476 AKGQRIV

-530 HEQIM
+530 HEHIM

-549 HPSVRHAGLEA
+549 HASVRHAGLEA

-572 FIDTAGCAYQEVAIP
+572 FIDTAGCGYQEVAIP
-587 ESRSTANPEEA
+587 ESRSTANPEAA
-598 HLLLERLAQLLTP
+598 HLLLERLAQLLAP
-611 YDAAEHDEH
+611 YDTAEHDEH

-719 HPFFVELLE
+719 HPFFGELLA
-728 YVKGVGGYR
+728 YVKGVGGYCAAHEFGR
-737 TAREMSKST
+737 HT